1 MGFLP
6 ICLIAFLLIS
16 CNMPDGPPP
25 STPGPLDTI
34 APFQVDSNRPVF
46 KPAGNASTDSIIT
59 GSLNPSDLLDFSRT
73 LIGIPYLYAST
84 DPSKGFDCSGFI
96 TYVFTHFNIHVPRSS
111 IDFTDKGRE
120 VPLEQALPGD
130 LILFSGTDSLEKF
143 VGHMGLVEG
152 KRNDSLY
159 FIHSTSGKA
168 KGVVITA
175 FGNYYAKRFVKVIRV
190 FPDFIIE
197 KESGIEKKDS
207 SILTQ

>member
-16 CNMPDGPPP
+16 CNAPTGPAAP
-25 STPGPLDTI
+25 SPLDTI
-34 APFQVDSNRPVF
+34 ASIPVDSARPVF
-46 KPAGNASTDSIIT
+46 KPVSGGSSDSIIT
-59 GSLNPSDLLDFSRT
+59 GSLDPQELLAFSKT
-73 LIGIPYLYAST
+73 LLGVPYLYAST
-84 DPSKGFDCSGFI
+84 DPLKGFDCSGFI
-96 TYVFTHFNIHVPRSS
+96 TYIFTHFNIHVPRSS

-120 VPLEQALPGD
+120 VSLEQALPGD
-130 LILFSGTDSLEKF
+130 LILFSGTDSAERF